1 MYGRIFVLLSTRS
14 PRINYLQVMDFKEY
28 IKELDGEDSD
38 DFVVPDVLLEDHRHS
53 FRCAVRFL
61 AYGFSGCGV
70 A

>member
-1 MYGRIFVLLSTRS
+1 
-14 PRINYLQVMDFKEY
+14 MDFKEY